1 MTTVKKRPLF
11 IVFGKQSRS
20 NIRRKPDRIKMNAVV
35 DIFSRQ
41 NNLNYKP
48 DDCQGVDDSS
58 GRQSSVVR
66 GLFRVQKMR
75 PWFNLNNSMLILAYF
90 RLDN

>member
-1 MTTVKKRPLF
+1 
-11 IVFGKQSRS
+11 
-20 NIRRKPDRIKMNAVV
+20 MNAVV

-41 NNLNYKP
+41 NDLNYKP
-48 DDCQGVDDSS
+48 DDCQRVDDSS

-75 PWFNLNNSMLILAYF
+75 RWFNLNNSMLILAYF